1 MFATVISG
9 LADGGADASVIWA
22 VALPL
27 LLIFCFGLTEGGI
40 WCAVLFVV
48 ITTLLLN
55 PNLLGVPSDAS
66 YWPRGG
72 ALVDVCASFALV
84 TLFALAFEKLR
95 RNAERRLASALVNHA
110 EHEMRM
116 REFSRI
122 ASDLLFELDA
132 DLRVISLTG
141 AGANLLQLR
150 TADVR
155 GVSPARLVTRAT
167 RFGWRDLV
175 EQMRH
180 QVPIQDEM
188 IDIEMRNGVALT
200 LRVRAEPRFDDDGR
214 FLGYRGAAVDRT
226 DRRRAEIELREKDR
240 ALQHA
245 TRMEAVGQLTSG
257 VAHDF
262 NNLLTVIQGN
272 VALLLDDNATSPELE
287 QIDSAVQSAADLTR
301 KLLAY
306 SRRSALRP
314 QTVDIADL
322 LLDTYKLFSSTLPET
337 IAVRTASDALIGTC
351 HADRTQLES
360 ALLNLALNAR
370 DAMPEGGELIIAAE
384 LDYVENPLAE
394 RLKLTPGIY
403 VRIDVRDT
411 GAGMSPELLEHVYEP
426 FFTTKPVGEGTGL
439 GLSMA
444 YGFARQSDGAL
455 TIDSA
460 LGEGTTVRIYLP
472 RGAAEVPTAGSAE
485 PQVEAAG
492 HDRRALL
499 VEDQQAVRYAIGR
512 LLERLGYEVTTA
524 QSGADALALYAQGS
538 FDIVVSDVVL
548 AGAMDGVELVATLR
562 KRDPELPAVL
572 MSGYSDALN
581 RARQLP
587 PAGVPLLSKPFG
599 LTELQKALEEVLAAR
614 A

>member
-1 MFATVISG
+1 
-9 LADGGADASVIWA
+9 
-22 VALPL
+22 
-27 LLIFCFGLTEGGI
+27 
-40 WCAVLFVV
+40 
-48 ITTLLLN
+48 
-55 PNLLGVPSDAS
+55 
-66 YWPRGG
+66 
-72 ALVDVCASFALV
+72 
-84 TLFALAFEKLR
+84 
-95 RNAERRLASALVNHA
+95 
-110 EHEMRM
+110 
-116 REFSRI
+116 
-122 ASDLLFELDA
+122 
-132 DLRVISLTG
+132 
-141 AGANLLQLR
+141 
-150 TADVR
+150 VR
-155 GVSPARLVTRAT
+155 GVSPARLVTRTT
-167 RFGWRDLV
+167 RFGWRFLV
-175 EQMRH
+175 DQMRRR
-180 QVPIQDEM
+180 VPIQDEI

-226 DRRRAEIELREKDR
+226 ERRRAEMKLREKDR

-272 VALLLDDNATSPELE
+272 VALLLDDGATSPELE
-287 QIDSAVQSAADLTR
+287 QIDSAAQSAADLTK

-314 QTVDIADL
+314 QAVDIADL
-322 LLDTYKLFSSTLPET
+322 LLDTYKLFSATLPET

-370 DAMPEGGELIIAAE
+370 DAMPAGGELIIAAE
-384 LDYVENPLAE
+384 LDYVEEPHTE
-394 RLKLTPGIY
+394 RLEVKPGIY

-411 GAGMSPELLEHVYEP
+411 GTGMSPELLEHVYEP

-455 TIDSA
+455 TIDST
-460 LGEGTTVRIYLP
+460 LGEGTTVSIYLP
-472 RGAAEVPTAGSAE
+472 RGAAEVPTPAIAE
-485 PQVEAAG
+485 PKVEAG
-492 HDRRALL
+492 GYDGRAML

-524 QSGADALALYAQGS
+524 QSGADALALYAQGG
-538 FDIVVSDVVL
+538 FDVVVSDVVL
-548 AGAMDGVELVATLR
+548 AGSMDGVEVVGTLR
-562 KRDPELPAVL
+562 QRDPELPVVL
-572 MSGYSDALN
+572 MPGYSDALN

-599 LTELQKALEEVLAAR
+599 LTELKQALEEVLAAR